1 MAEEGIGGVNTFVLD
16 DVDRRLDRRRQLVRV
31 PPLHLHLLIVA
42 HALDHAI
49 GVDAPSGVVKVIEG
63 ELELVEND
71 GLAVVLGLPL
81 VQRLGEAEEQVG

>member
-1 MAEEGIGGVNTFVLD
+1 MERLLRGDGEGRLQS
-16 DVDRRLDRRRQLVRV
+16 RRAAFSRRG
-31 PPLHLHLLIVA
+31 PTT
-42 HALDHAI
+42 LDHAI
-49 GVDAPSGVVKVIEG
+49 GVDVPSGVVKVIEG